1 MKYIIEH
8 LNGEIP
14 IDVETIEFE
23 SVNVLLT
30 DINGIKYG
38 LPITIEDLNIDEKV
52 LNALNEQYSV

>member
-8 LNGEIP
+8 LNGETP
-14 IDVETIEFE
+14 IDVETIEVD

-30 DINGIKYG
+30 DLNGVKYG
-38 LPITIEDLNIDEKV
+38 LQLNVEDLNIDDKV